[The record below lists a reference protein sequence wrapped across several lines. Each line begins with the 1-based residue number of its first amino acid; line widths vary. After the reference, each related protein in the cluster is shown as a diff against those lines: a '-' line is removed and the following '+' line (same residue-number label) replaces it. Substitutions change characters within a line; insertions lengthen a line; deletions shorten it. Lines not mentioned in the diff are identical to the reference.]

1 MRIRRKRAWHSKGI
15 MAVDWC
21 RIITRKRVVTMAGD
35 WCRISSQMVLHS
47 KVTMA
52 GDWCCTL
59 KERTASVHAIRDAL
73 ETGGISS

>member
-1 MRIRRKRAWHSKGI
+1 
-15 MAVDWC
+15 
-21 RIITRKRVVTMAGD
+21 MAGD